1 MKLVDRE
8 HVQGTEN
15 PAVYLARRVLSGAN
29 GSERT
34 SRRWSAVYF
43 DGRRQRVKAL
53 GTRFKVEAF
62 KAAQDLHRKL
72 IRGERTAAPV
82 VITVDQL
89 VGEYLAMLEARG
101 RSGKTITKYTRVLK
115 DFAGVCERGLT
126 WKREK
131 SPKTSSGAT
140 GNGR

>member
-15 PAVYLARRVLSGAN
+15 PAVYLARRVLPGAK
-29 GSERT
+29 GAERT

-43 DGRRQRVKAL
+43 DGRRQRIKAL
-53 GTRFKVEAF
+53 GTRFKPEAF
-62 KAAQDLHRKL
+62 KAAQELHRRL
-72 IRGERTAAPV
+72 IRGERTAAPA
-82 VITVDQL
+82 VITVEQL
-89 VGEYLAMLEARG
+89 VKEYLEMLEARG
-101 RSGKTITKYTRVLK
+101 RSSKTMTKYTRVLR

-126 WKREK
+126 WKRER
-131 SPKTSSGAT
+131 SPKASSGAT